1 MASKQAGNAIILIL
15 IAIFLF
21 GALAAAFTRGMRAG
35 QGSLNANQ
43 ARLAASEIADYF
55 NTADKALQKL
65 RRRGCSED
73 HINFMHSEYTSY
85 FYTTN
90 QLQIEPPTSPPDG
103 SCNVFDSNGAGL
115 NMSIDTQKYQI
126 PYDTLDAHVCPG
138 GECSA
143 KSYYDNIA
151 FFASTSVQNVGT
163 AASDRAFRLAWVQL
177 PVCREYNKL
186 VGVPADETIDDSGV
200 TIGDAD
206 PAYAGKTTFCR
217 YLYASGM
224 VTGDIFYIWSP
235 H

>member
-35 QGSLNANQ
+35 QGSLSANQ

-55 NTADKALQKL
+55 NTADKAIQKL

-73 HINFMHSEYTSY
+73 DINFMHSEYTSY

-90 QLQIEPPTSPPDG
+90 QPQIEPSTSPPDG
-103 SCNVFDSNGAGL
+103 SCKLFESTGGGL
-115 NMSIDTQKYQI
+115 NMNIDPKKYQI
-126 PYDTLDAHVCPG
+126 PYDTLDSHVCPG

-143 KSYYDNIA
+143 KSHYGNIA
-151 FFASTSVQNVGT
+151 FFGVANVLDIGT
-163 AASDRAFRLAWVQL
+163 AATDRAFRISWVQL

-186 VGVPADETIDDSGV
+186 VGVPADETIDDSGAI
-200 TIGDAD
+200 IGDAD

-217 YLYASGM
+217 YLYHAGM
-224 VTGDIFYIWSP
+224 VTGDIFYVWLP
-235 H
+235 K